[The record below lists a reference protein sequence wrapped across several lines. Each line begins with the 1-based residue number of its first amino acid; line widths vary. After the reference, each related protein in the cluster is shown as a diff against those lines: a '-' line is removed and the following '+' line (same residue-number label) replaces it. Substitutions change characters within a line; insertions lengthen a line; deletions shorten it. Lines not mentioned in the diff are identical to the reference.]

1 MVHRPVRSSRS
12 RTIARRGRRVPT
24 IAIGALP
31 KRHRLPAP
39 WRTRRRTACRARSRS
54 VRRSRSGRAVRRRM
68 HEALTT
74 ARPLRRRRRLLWRRR
89 RLLWRRLLWRRLQ
102 PLRRRL
108 RQPLSPRSG
117 VGRMRTTAPAPN
129 HLDRPSKMRSPNAIH
144 HAIGQ
149 RRRRGQPEQWARVR
163 PARAGVVLTRRAR
176 RTSSPDALQRAPAWP
191 GAPPIAWP
199 VARWR
204 RPVGRASLWE
214 LALGLRRGRACHQA
228 SARARRVRSSVR
240 SRRPLSVARQGS
252 WCVA

>member
-54 VRRSRSGRAVRRRM
+54 VRRSRTGRAARRHTHGALTTVRPLRRRRRS
-68 HEALTT
+68 LTT
-74 ARPLRRRRRLLWRRR
+74 ARPLRR
-89 RLLWRRLLWRRLQ
+89 Q
-102 PLRRRL
+102 PS
-108 RQPLSPRSG
+108 SPRSR
-117 VGRMRTTAPAPN
+117 VRRMRTTAPAPN
-129 HLDRPSKMRSPNAIH
+129 YLDRPSKTRRPIAIH

-149 RRRRGQPEQWARVR
+149 RRRRGQPERWERVR
-163 PARAGVVLTRRAR
+163 PPRLGVVLTRRAR
-176 RTSSPDALQRAPAWP
+176 RTSSPDAQQRAPAWP

-199 VARWR
+199 VARCR
-204 RPVGRASLWE
+204 RPVGRASPWE
-214 LALGLRRGRACHQA
+214 LALGLRR
-228 SARARRVRSSVR
+228 ARARRVRSSVR

-252 WCVA
+252 WRIV

>member
-1 MVHRPVRSSRS
+1 MGHRPVRSSRS
-12 RTIARRGRRVPT
+12 RTIARRGPRVPT
-24 IAIGALP
+24 IGIGALP
-31 KRHRLPAP
+31 KRHRVHAP

-54 VRRSRSGRAVRRRM
+54 VRRSRTGRAARRRM

-74 ARPLRRRRRLLWRRR
+74 ARPLRRRRRLLWHRRR
-89 RLLWRRLLWRRLQ
+89 PLTTARL
-102 PLRRRL
+102 LRRRL
-108 RQPLSPRSG
+108 RQPLSPRSR
-117 VGRMRTTAPAPN
+117 VRRMRTTAPAPD
-129 HLDRPSKMRSPNAIH
+129 HRDRPSKTRRPIAIH

-199 VARWR
+199 VARCQ
-204 RPVGRASLWE
+204 RPVGWASLWE